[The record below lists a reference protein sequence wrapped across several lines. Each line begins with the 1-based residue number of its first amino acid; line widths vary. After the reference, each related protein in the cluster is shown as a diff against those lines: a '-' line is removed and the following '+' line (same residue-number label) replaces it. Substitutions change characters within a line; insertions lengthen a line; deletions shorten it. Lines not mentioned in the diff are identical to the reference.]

1 MKFSSTLA
9 VALAPLALA
18 RNVRKDVTP
27 RSLIE
32 GRALAL
38 ANGMK
43 GHGITARSQTEVIV
57 IWVNPGG
64 GAQTTAINEQ
74 VTVITHPAATGHPAA
89 APPAHPAPAAP
100 PAHEAPPAAAPA
112 HPAPPA
118 HEAPP
123 AAAPPAHEAPAA
135 APPAHEAPPAA
146 HPTAEAPPTTTE
158 HVAAATHTVKVG
170 GPGGL
175 TFQPDQLQGVPV
187 GDMVVFEFLSQNH
200 TVTQSPF
207 DTPCDAMD
215 GGMDSGFQ
223 ANPNNTVVPAPQ
235 VAMQVM
241 TDKPLWF
248 YCKQGNHCG
257 TGMVFSINP
266 TAAKTQAMFQA
277 LAIKQKGTGKETP
290 ITGGA
295 PITPPEG
302 GAAAPPAA
310 PPAAAPPAAA
320 PGVVPGQGVIE
331 GGACKCVVQC
341 NAGSFAAPNQG
352 LGAVGGVGGSMP
364 MNAMRL

>member
-38 ANGMK
+38 ANGMS
-43 GHGITARSQTEVIV
+43 GHGITARSKTEVVV

-74 VTVITHPAATGHPAA
+74 VTIITNPAAATGHPAA
-89 APPAHPAPAAP
+89 APPAHEVPAAPPAHEAPAAP
-100 PAHEAPPAAAPA
+100 PAHEAP
-112 HPAPPA
+112 
-118 HEAPP
+118 
-123 AAAPPAHEAPAA
+123 AAPPAHEAPAA
-135 APPAHEAPPAA
+135 THVTEQPA
-146 HPTAEAPPTTTE
+146 TTTE

-207 DTPCDAMD
+207 DTPCDAMA

-266 TAAKTQAMFQA
+266 TAAKTQAMFQS

-290 ITGGA
+290 ITGGE
-295 PITPPEG
+295 PIAAPEG
-302 GAAAPPAA
+302 GAATPPAA

-320 PGVVPGQGVIE
+320 PPANGVTPGVGVIE

-352 LGAVGGVGGSMP
+352 LGAVGGVGGSLP